1 MILWTVANQS
11 PLSMG
16 FPRQEYWS
24 GQPFP
29 SPRDLSYPGI
39 KLASPALA
47 GGFFTTEPFYLL
59 PPPLSLLPQAEVI
72 SVSSEYPQTFS
83 VSLVES
89 SLTPGLYYCL
99 LVF

>member
-1 MILWTVANQS
+1 
-11 PLSMG
+11 MG
-16 FPRQEYWS
+16 LPKQEYWS
-24 GQPFP
+24 GLLCP
-29 SPRDLSYPGI
+29 SPGDLPNPGI

-47 GGFFTTEPFYLL
+47 GGFFTTESFYLL

-72 SVSSEYPQTFS
+72 SVSSEYSQTFS

-99 LVF
+99 LVFYLWWLRR

>member
-1 MILWTVANQS
+1 MRL
-11 PLSMG
+11 PK
-16 FPRQEYWS
+16 QEYWS
-24 GQPFP
+24 GLLSP
-29 SPRDLSYPGI
+29 SPGNFPNPGI

-47 GGFFTTEPFYLL
+47 GGFFTTEPFYL

-83 VSLVES
+83 VYLVES
-89 SLTPGLYYCL
+89 PLTPGLYYCL